1 MRMLGALLACGLVGA
16 SIVGCTPI
24 VRVDDLVPTT
34 IPKAATA
41 VDKTLAVAP
50 VLGGQSSESA
60 VRVVANVEGAP
71 YGEALVRS
79 LAGTGLFR
87 EVRAGQEGDLVLHT
101 EIISQAATHPP
112 TVYALLV
119 HYDLRDPGTGRV
131 LWRRNIYSDALAWD
145 TPHDAI
151 GATWLP
157 TVRGRTVQEN
167 LSELI
172 NDLSE
177 DLPRA
182 LANARAAAR

>member
-1 MRMLGALLACGLVGA
+1 MRMLRAVLASALAGGLVG
-16 SIVGCTPI
+16 GCTPV
-24 VRVDDLVPTT
+24 VRVDDLVPST
-34 IPKAATA
+34 IPKAVDA
-41 VDKTLAVAP
+41 VDKSLGVAP
-50 VLGGQSSESA
+50 VLGGLASEYA
-60 VRVVANVEGAP
+60 ARVVANVEGVP

-79 LAGTGLFR
+79 LADTGLFR

-112 TVYALLV
+112 TVYTLLV
-119 HYDLRDPGTGRV
+119 HYDLRDAATGRV

-172 NDLSE
+172 ADLSE

-182 LANARAAAR
+182 LEEPK